1 MAKKTGSSKRW
12 LSRHAKDT
20 YVEAAKNSGFRSRA
34 SYKLIQVQE
43 KYGVLGAGQTV
54 VDLGAAPGGF
64 SQVARDLVGEKG
76 SVIALDLL
84 DMEPLSGVHFI
95 KGDFTEESTLKQ
107 LLQFLDGQAADLV
120 ISDMAPNLSGMKD
133 IDQPRS
139 MYLVELAVDVSTRI
153 LRPGGSLLVKCF
165 EGSGIDEVRRSFRES
180 FQQFNNY
187 KPEASRSRSREV
199 YLLGRGFNN
208 AETDFL

>member
-120 ISDMAPNLSGMKD
+120 ISDMA
-133 IDQPRS
+133 
-139 MYLVELAVDVSTRI
+139 
-153 LRPGGSLLVKCF
+153 
-165 EGSGIDEVRRSFRES
+165 
-180 FQQFNNY
+180 
-187 KPEASRSRSREV
+187 
-199 YLLGRGFNN
+199 
-208 AETDFL
+208 

>member
-20 YVEAAKNSGFRSRA
+20 YVQAAKNSGFRSRA

-43 KYGVLGAGQTV
+43 KYGLLGVGQTV

-95 KGDFTEESTLKQ
+95 KGDFTEESTLQQ
-107 LLQFLDGQAADLV
+107 LLQFLSGQAVDLV

-139 MYLVELAVDVSTRI
+139 MYLVELAVDVSNRI

-165 EGSGIDEVRRSFRES
+165 EGSGIDEVRQSFRES
-180 FQQFNNY
+180 FQQVNNY

-199 YLLGRGFNN
+199 YLLGRGFRN
-208 AETDFL
+208 AEADFV